1 MAIDLKKLDKSK
13 LMVLVAAV
21 AAGIVAVVLTNTHI
35 TRTIEEGSAAKQV
48 AFLMDKVKMLEQ
60 AQQDALQKQAAYASR
75 VEQELR
81 NFSERQAQM
90 PVNPE
95 GAQAEVKRQS
105 LALKTPAGKRAITVS
120 ITTLSAVG
128 GLLNPGDFVD
138 VLVHLAL
145 PVDSVV
151 VSEDPNQKPTQTQ
164 KTTVTLFQDIQI
176 LAIGANVDNPS
187 DFEGQQKTAT
197 LSITFAV
204 DPQQAELMTF
214 AESHGSLQLVLRSPG
229 ERSAYRLPS
238 ANWDTFKEYLEA
250 AEGISI
256 NSPVVKRAEK
266 PKETPTPEIKVYRGG
281 SK

>member
-1 MAIDLKKLDKSK
+1 MAIDLKKLDKTK
-13 LMVLVAAV
+13 LMVLGAAV
-21 AAGIVAVVLTNTHI
+21 AAGIVAVVLTNSHI
-35 TRTIEEGSAAKQV
+35 TRTIEEGSSSKQV

-60 AQQDALQKQAAYASR
+60 AQQEVLQKQAAYANR
-75 VEQELR
+75 VEQTLQSFAQEQ
-81 NFSERQAQM
+81 QARAAAPQ
-90 PVNPE
+90 PVEEKPE
-95 GAQAEVKRQS
+95 IKRQS
-105 LALKTPAGKRAITVS
+105 LALKTPAGKRAITVK

-151 VSEDPNQKPTQTQ
+151 VTETAAQQTQ
-164 KTTVTLFQDIQI
+164 KTTVTLFQNIQI
-176 LAIGANVDNPS
+176 LAIGANVENPA
-187 DFEGQQKTAT
+187 DFEGQQKTAS

-214 AESHGSLQLVLRSPG
+214 AEAHGSLQLVLRSTG

-250 AEGISI
+250 AEGITI
-256 NSPVVKRAEK
+256 NSPVVKRVEK
-266 PKETPTPEIKVYRGG
+266 PKEPPAPEIKVYRGG

>member
-1 MAIDLKKLDKSK
+1 MPIDFKKLDKTK

-21 AAGIVAVVLTNTHI
+21 AAGIIAVVLTNAHI
-35 TRTIEEGSAAKQV
+35 TRTIEEGSSSEQV
-48 AFLMDKVKMLEQ
+48 AYLMEKVKGLEQ
-60 AQQDALQKQAAYASR
+60 ANQEVLQKQAAYANR
-75 VEQELR
+75 IEQTIQKLSQGQQSNAPRPAE
-81 NFSERQAQM
+81 EK
-90 PVNPE
+90 PE
-95 GAQAEVKRQS
+95 IRKQS
-105 LALKTPAGKRAITVS
+105 LALRTPAGKRAITVN

-151 VSEDPNQKPTQTQ
+151 VTDSSAQKAAQTQ
-164 KTTVTLFQDIQI
+164 KTTVTLFQNVQI
-176 LAIGANVDNPS
+176 LAIGSNVDSPA
-187 DFEGQQKTAT
+187 DFEGQQKTAK

-214 AESHGSLQLVLRSPG
+214 ADSHGSLQLVLRSTG

-250 AEGISI
+250 AEGITI

-266 PKETPTPEIKVYRGG
+266 PKEPPAPEIKVYRGG